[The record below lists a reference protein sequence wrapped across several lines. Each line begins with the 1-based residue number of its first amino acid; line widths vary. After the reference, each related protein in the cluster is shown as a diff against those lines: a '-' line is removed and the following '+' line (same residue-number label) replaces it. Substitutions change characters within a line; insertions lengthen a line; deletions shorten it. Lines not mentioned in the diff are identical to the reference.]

1 MLACPHGE
9 EVVRVQGRA
18 ARQTRSG
25 GTEEV
30 RDMAAS
36 KTLADRAKAS
46 EEAVRRAA
54 AVNGFSPKVADA
66 LVKWRAGGAASNV
79 WLESYTKRARP

>member
-1 MLACPHGE
+1 
-9 EVVRVQGRA
+9 
-18 ARQTRSG
+18 
-25 GTEEV
+25 
-30 RDMAAS
+30 MAAS

-66 LVKWRAGGAASNV
+66 LVKWRAGGAASNA
-79 WLESYTKRARP
+79 WLEAYAKRAQP

>member
-1 MLACPHGE
+1 
-9 EVVRVQGRA
+9 
-18 ARQTRSG
+18 
-25 GTEEV
+25 
-30 RDMAAS
+30 MATP

-54 AVNGFSPKVADA
+54 ALNGFSPKAA
-66 LVKWRAGGAASNV
+66 AAMVKWRAGGAASNV